1 MTYWSFSTALK
12 MIGKKSAFP
21 PLGLATIAAML
32 PDSCECRLLDLNVEP
47 LTDRDLDWADV
58 VFLSAMIVQ
67 RESFDEVRKRA
78 NQQGVPVVAGGPYP
92 SSDYPALEGIDHF
105 VIGEAEEILPR
116 FWSDFVQGKAKRAYA
131 RPVSQ
136 REVDA
141 ILAHFGN
148 DTDVELC
155 EDRPDINRTPI
166 PRFDL
171 LRMKAYRSM
180 AVQASRGCPIGC
192 EFCDIW
198 RRFGRKP
205 RFKSPE
211 KFLEEL
217 ESLYRLNWRGVV
229 FVVDDNFIGN
239 RNRAKELLWAM
250 RDWQISHGY
259 PFLFFTE
266 GTLTI
271 ADDDELLQ
279 GFRDAGFDM
288 VFVGIETPS
297 EESLR
302 ETRKH
307 INNLGSMADK
317 VEKMQ
322 RTGLMVTSG
331 FILGFDND
339 PDNIADLMIEFIQN
353 LGIPVAMVG
362 LMQALP
368 ETDLHDRLES
378 EGRLLSKAS
387 GNNTHCFQT
396 NFQTRRPMEQV
407 SADYQRILQAIY
419 PSDLKAYFQR
429 CAVLRDRWRLPKKA
443 FRIAWS
449 ESRAFLYYMATL
461 LFRPYR
467 RSAIKFLLETLWRK
481 PSFLVD
487 AISLGVQGHHFRQ
500 ITYSAFEADRLQQYF
515 LEKRVAFSRVL
526 RQYMD
531 GTAQSKE
538 AILAEFR
545 RFRDETLQEAR
556 RKVEKLH
563 KDAQATIGS
572 EYERFAMEINDM
584 YQQAVQHLL
593 LGVSAMP
600 QQDEIHA

>member
-21 PLGLATIAAML
+21 PLGLATVAAIL

-47 LTDRDLDWADV
+47 LTDRDLEWADV

-67 RESFDEVRKRA
+67 KDSFEEVRRRA
-78 NQQGVPVVAGGPYP
+78 NRLGVPVVAGGPYP
-92 SSDYPALEGIDHF
+92 SSDYPSLEGIDHF

-116 FWSDFVQGKAKRAYA
+116 FWSDFVRGKAKRAYS
-131 RPVSQ
+131 RPVTQ
-136 REVDA
+136 KEVDA
-141 ILAHFGN
+141 ILAYFGE
-148 DTDVELC
+148 DADVELSD
-155 EDRPDINRTPI
+155 ERPDINRTPI

-171 LRMKAYRSM
+171 LRMNAYRCM
-180 AVQASRGCPIGC
+180 AVQASRGCPVGC

-217 ESLYRLNWRGVV
+217 DALYRLNWRGVV

-239 RNRAKELLWAM
+239 CKRAKELLWAV
-250 RDWQISHGY
+250 RDWQKSHGY

-297 EESLR
+297 RESLR

-307 INNLGSMADK
+307 INNLGSMAEK

-322 RTGLMVTSG
+322 RAGLMVTSG

-368 ETDLHDRLES
+368 ETDLYDRLES
-378 EGRLLSKAS
+378 EGRLLGKST

-396 NFQTRRPMEQV
+396 NFRTRRPMEQV
-407 SADYQRILQAIY
+407 SSDYQRILQAIY

-429 CAVLRDRWRLPKKA
+429 CAVLRDRWRLPIRT
-443 FRIAWS
+443 FRVSWS
-449 ESRAFLYYMATL
+449 DIRACLHFLGTIP
-461 LFRPYR
+461 FRPYR
-467 RSAIKFLLETLWRK
+467 WNAVKFLLETLWRK

-487 AISLGVQGHHFRQ
+487 AISLGIQGHHFRQ
-500 ITYSAFEADRLQQYF
+500 ITFSAFEANRLQQYF
-515 LEKRVAFSRVL
+515 IEKRVAFSRTL
-526 RQYMD
+526 KQYMD

-545 RFRDETLQEAR
+545 RFRDETLQDAR
-556 RKVEKLH
+556 RKFEKLH
-563 KDAQATIGS
+563 KDVRTTVGN
-572 EYERFAMEINDM
+572 EYERFALEINDM

-593 LGVSAMP
+593 LGVAVP